1 MHGPGRDAKSP
12 APVRE
17 RNTPVRARARAERGS
32 RPFFWRLPPRAAGPP
47 PPEQRVEN
55 RLGAGRDRPGE
66 RQSQATHAAACAFD
80 GRFDDL
86 CGLPLGAGAPPAQ
99 GEPAAG
105 RAAALPA
112 PRGAC
117 YAWTMDGIT
126 AWITPALLV
135 ALFAWLRFD
144 MRELRREVRDD
155 IRNLSKRFDD
165 RLDGMNQR
173 FDDRLDGMN
182 QRFDELSKRFDD
194 RLDGMNKRFDELN
207 KQFND
212 RFDQMQREL
221 GDLRERMARLEGA
234 LEGFLAGRRDRDAA

>member
-17 RNTPVRARARAERGS
+17 RNTAVQARARAERGS

-47 PPEQRVEN
+47 PPPGNAAKPAR
-55 RLGAGRDRPGE
+55 GGPRPAGE
-66 RQSQATHAAACAFD
+66 RQSQATHVAACALD

-86 CGLPLGAGAPPAQ
+86 CRLPLGAGAPPAQ

-117 YAWTMDGIT
+117 YAWSVDGIT
-126 AWITPALLV
+126 AWITPALLI

-144 MRELRREVRDD
+144 MREQRREVRDD
-155 IRNLSKRFDD
+155 IRNLNK
-165 RLDGMNQR
+165 R

-182 QRFDELSKRFDD
+182 QRFDELSKQFND

-212 RFDQMQREL
+212 RFDQVQREL